1 MSSDLTIPSSVPVL
15 NGSNYKEWERM
26 MRFLLQTKGL
36 YQYLKSDFVRPRA
49 PNALENDYIRMG
61 PLPATTA
68 VPGVAAVP
76 ATATTAAIPAIPP
89 IPAEPAITQ
98 QMVDDAKAIKK
109 AFDDWVVEDDRI
121 LGAIMMKCSPTIQQI
136 NASVNSARVIWQ
148 KLEEQYGVSIS
159 AGIFNDFQLATN
171 WKFEGNK
178 DPTQSLNDLL
188 AIINRL
194 AHEGILLPDN
204 VQAVTVKSGLGA

>member
-49 PNALENDYIRMG
+49 PNALENDYIRTG
-61 PLPATTA
+61 PLPGLTATPA
-68 VPGVAAVP
+68 VAAVAP
-76 ATATTAAIPAIPP
+76 TETTAGHPAIPAMEAIPP
-89 IPAEPAITQ
+89 VTQ
-98 QMVDDAKAIKK
+98 QMVDDAKAVKK
-109 AFDDWVVEDDRI
+109 VFDDWVVEDDRI

-148 KLEEQYGVSIS
+148 KLEEQYGVSTS
-159 AGIFNDFQLATN
+159 ACYVLVNLDLSYKVILVAIT
-171 WKFEGNK
+171 
-178 DPTQSLNDLL
+178 SLSQTSVE
-188 AIINRL
+188 IQV
-194 AHEGILLPDN
+194 EY
-204 VQAVTVKSGLGA
+204 